1 MMIAFSYSIPPSM
14 KYWFSIENVVLVVR
28 LLLAQLCIQNDDVNT
43 IWIEDARIG

>member
-14 KYWFSIENVVLVVR
+14 KHWFSIENVVLVVR